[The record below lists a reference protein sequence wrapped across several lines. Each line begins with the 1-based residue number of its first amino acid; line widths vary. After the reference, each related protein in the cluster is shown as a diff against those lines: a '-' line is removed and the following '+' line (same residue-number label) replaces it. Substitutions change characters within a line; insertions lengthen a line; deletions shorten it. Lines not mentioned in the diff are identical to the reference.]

1 MLRRAKTHL
10 PPAADKNWARSSHP
24 TGVAEICFARP
35 ARRDSQRHLTSN
47 LGRGER
53 STRMRYSHPT
63 AYRSVDDEPTFFSG
77 NKSSQY
83 EDANQYC
90 YRADGVSAQAWPSLL
105 SSAMHYCYCS
115 CLNSLVGL
123 RTPLSRPSER
133 QKVGSAYLSRCSDF
147 APENFSG
154 YFLAASMATPAT
166 RDQEHLRSHHG
177 WRLPKLPGVP
187 ERELRSCGRAASA
200 ASSRRFRQC
209 LHRSSPP
216 NHQTP
221 TIALTL
227 RLWRKHPD
235 YGGKQWQVSEQ
246 NKSSSQ
252 LDAR

>member
-1 MLRRAKTHL
+1 LLSRRRRFGPSLAL
-10 PPAADKNWARSSHP
+10 PP
-24 TGVAEICFARP
+24 I
-35 ARRDSQRHLTSN
+35 
-47 LGRGER
+47 
-53 STRMRYSHPT
+53 
-63 AYRSVDDEPTFFSG
+63 
-77 NKSSQY
+77 
-83 EDANQYC
+83 
-90 YRADGVSAQAWPSLL
+90 VSKALLLLLMFELSRWP
-105 SSAMHYCYCS
+105 
-115 CLNSLVGL
+115 

-166 RDQEHLRSHHG
+166 RDREHLRSHHG